1 MKKNTEDI
9 LEKLGKNSIIEE
21 IGTND
26 EYNKVEF
33 INLNNKEKD
42 LKEKIIDF
50 EKEGEN
56 IKEQNFEEDTGEDD
70 MMLKMI
76 LEDLDKNIFINIKD
90 QEEKWKQKAIDE
102 ILESLKYLHSD
113 KNIRISSSPFKPLL
127 QPKKVSMVGRV
138 FFNNS
143 SNNENSNST
152 KDSTNWKN

>member
-21 IGTND
+21 TGTND

-70 MMLKMI
+70 MMLKMV
-76 LEDLDKNIFINIKD
+76 LEDLDKNIFINIKV
-90 QEEKWKQKAIDE
+90 QEEKRKQKAIDE
-102 ILESLKYLHSD
+102 ILEILKYLHSD

-152 KDSTNWKN
+152 KDSTN